1 MQVEPLAFEV
11 IIPARMGSSRLP
23 GKPLADIHGRPM
35 IAWVYDCA
43 KASGALR
50 VQIACDHP
58 EIAAAAAACGATAI
72 ITRADHPSGTD
83 RLAEVI
89 EQTGLPDEAVI
100 VNLQGD
106 EPLMVPALL
115 KQVASLLIAHP
126 ASAMATLMV
135 PITDPAE
142 FADPAVVKVVVGGGQ
157 RALYFSRAAIPHDRD
172 AQCPPGSVLG
182 YRHLGLYAY
191 RAGFIRRFVATPVA
205 ELEARE
211 KLEQL
216 RALAMG
222 ETIVI
227 AEAAAIPP
235 AGVDTPEDL
244 ARVRAV
250 LAQGASC
257 GSGLA

>member
-1 MQVEPLAFEV
+1 MFEV

-35 IAWVYDCA
+35 IAWVHDCA
-43 KASGALR
+43 LASGAAR
-50 VQIACDHP
+50 VQIACDNP
-58 EIAAAAAACGATAI
+58 DIAAAAAACGATAVL
-72 ITRADHPSGTD
+72 TRDDHPSGTD

-89 EQTGLPDEAVI
+89 DRCALPDDALV

-106 EPLMVPALL
+106 EPLMIPALL
-115 KQVASLLIAHP
+115 SQVAKLLADHP
-126 ASAMATLMV
+126 TAAMATLMV

-142 FADPAVVKVVVGGGQ
+142 FTDPAVVKVVVGGGQ

-172 AQCPPGSVLG
+172 ESLPAGSVLG

-191 RAGFIRRFVATPVA
+191 RAGFIRRFVATPMA

-211 KLEQL
+211 QLEQL

-227 AEAAAIPP
+227 AEARAIPP

-244 ARVRAV
+244 ARVRSV
-250 LAQGASC
+250 LAQRSV
-257 GSGLA
+257 

>member
-1 MQVEPLAFEV
+1 MFEV

-35 IAWVYDCA
+35 IAWVHDCA
-43 KASGALR
+43 LASGAAR

-58 EIAAAAAACGATAI
+58 DIAAAAVACGATAVM
-72 ITRADHPSGTD
+72 TREDHPSGTD

-89 EQTGLPDEAVI
+89 DRCALPDDALI

-106 EPLMVPALL
+106 EPLMIPALL
-115 KQVASLLIAHP
+115 SQVAQLLAAHP
-126 ASAMATLMV
+126 TAAMATLMV

-142 FADPAVVKVVVGGGQ
+142 FTDPAVVKVVVGGGQ
-157 RALYFSRAAIPHDRD
+157 QALYFSRAPIPHDRD
-172 AQCPPGSVLG
+172 ASLPPGSVLG

-191 RAGFIRRFVATPVA
+191 RAGFIRRFVATPMA
-205 ELEARE
+205 ELESRE

-222 ETIVI
+222 ETLVI
-227 AEAAAIPP
+227 AEALAIPP

-244 ARVRAV
+244 ARVRRV
-250 LAQGASC
+250 LA
-257 GSGLA
+257 

>member
-1 MQVEPLAFEV
+1 
-11 IIPARMGSSRLP
+11 
-23 GKPLADIHGRPM
+23 M

-43 KASGALR
+43 KASGATR

-58 EIAAAAAACGATAI
+58 EIAAAAAACGATAVL
-72 ITRADHPSGTD
+72 TRTDHPSGTD

-89 EQTGLPDEAVI
+89 ARNALPDDALI

-115 KQVASLLIAHP
+115 TQVATLLAAHP
-126 ASAMATLMV
+126 EAAMATLMV
-135 PITDPAE
+135 PVTDPAE
-142 FADPAVVKVVVGGGQ
+142 FLDPAVVKVVVGGGQ
-157 RALYFSRAAIPHDRD
+157 RALYFSRAPIPHDRD
-172 AQCPPGSVLG
+172 ASVAPGSVLG

-191 RAGFIRRFVATPVA
+191 RAGFIRRFVAAPMA
-205 ELEARE
+205 ELEQRE

-227 AEAAAIPP
+227 AEAEATPP

-250 LAQGASC
+250 LAHGAL
-257 GSGLA
+257 GS

>member
-1 MQVEPLAFEV
+1 MFEV

-35 IAWVYDCA
+35 IAWVYECA
-43 KASGALR
+43 KASGAAR

-58 EIAAAAAACGATAI
+58 DIESAAIACGACAVL
-72 ITRADHPSGTD
+72 TRADHPSGTD

-89 EQTGLPDEAVI
+89 AQQGLADDTLI

-106 EPLMVPALL
+106 EPLMLPELL
-115 KQVASLLIAHP
+115 SQVAELLASHP
-126 ASAMATLMV
+126 SAAMATLMV

-157 RALYFSRAAIPHDRD
+157 RALYFSRAPIPHLRD
-172 AQCPPGSVLG
+172 GQLPPGSVLG

-191 RAGFIRRFVATPVA
+191 RAGFVRRFVATPVA

-227 AEAAAIPP
+227 AEARATPP

-244 ARVRAV
+244 TRVRAV
-250 LAQGASC
+250 LEQTGRAPG
-257 GSGLA
+257 

>member
-1 MQVEPLAFEV
+1 MFEV

-23 GKPLADIHGRPM
+23 GKPLADIQGRPM
-35 IAWVYDCA
+35 IAWVHDCA
-43 KASGALR
+43 VASGAVR

-58 EIAAAAAACGATAI
+58 DIAAAAKACGAVAVL
-72 ITRADHPSGTD
+72 TREDHPSGTD

-89 EQTGLPDEAVI
+89 DRCGLPDDALI

-106 EPLMVPALL
+106 EPLMIPELL
-115 KQVASLLIAHP
+115 SQVAELLAVHP
-126 ASAMATLMV
+126 TAAMATLMV

-142 FADPAVVKVVVGGGQ
+142 FTDPAVVKVVVGGGQ
-157 RALYFSRAAIPHDRD
+157 RALYFSRAPIPHDRD
-172 AQCPPGSVLG
+172 GTAPVGSVLG

-191 RAGFIRRFVATPVA
+191 RAGFIRRFVATPMA
-205 ELEARE
+205 ELESRE

-222 ETIVI
+222 ETVVI
-227 AEAAAIPP
+227 AQALAIPP

-244 ARVRAV
+244 ARVRRV
-250 LAQGASC
+250 LQPR
-257 GSGLA
+257 